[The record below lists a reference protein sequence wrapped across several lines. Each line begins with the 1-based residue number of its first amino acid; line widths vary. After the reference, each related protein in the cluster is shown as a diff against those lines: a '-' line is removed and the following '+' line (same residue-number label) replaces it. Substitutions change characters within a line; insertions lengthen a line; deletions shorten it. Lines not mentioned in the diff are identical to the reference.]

1 MYGCIINNNSVL
13 HYNAVWHSPFIP
25 FWLFLL
31 ESSQSYSQFWHG
43 IILKC
48 FYPHFLG
55 RDTASGDLIQ
65 AGSACQQ
72 KPILPTDFQQSQSN
86 QRKGLSWARSSLH
99 PLQLVSAGNRKRM
112 AVYLRVCLCHLWPV
126 SVRKILK
133 QATLAHLKCFLFLVT
148 TLAFLAQQKSR
159 GGLFFLVCS
168 ERCHSLCQF

>member
-1 MYGCIINNNSVL
+1 MYGCIINNNSVS

-65 AGSACQQ
+65 AGSARQQ

-99 PLQLVSAGNRKRM
+99 PLQLVSAGNRKKDG
-112 AVYLRVCLCHLWPV
+112 CLSQSLPVPSVACQCKEDPETGHLSSPEMLPV
-126 SVRKILK
+126 LGDNTGISGAAKR
-133 QATLAHLKCFLFLVT
+133 QG
-148 TLAFLAQQKSR
+148 R
-159 GGLFFLVCS
+159 PFFLVCS